1 MRRARLELRGVD
13 ERARRTEERFAVP
26 MLFASALVVPV
37 MIVLASSVP
46 SGVRRLADVLNTAIW
61 AAFVAEVVAMLWVV
75 PSRRDWLVRHP
86 LEVAIALL
94 SGPFLPSSLQVVRAL
109 RVLRVVRA
117 LRVLPSARRVFSLD
131 GVRISAVLTLLVVLG
146 GGSAYHS
153 IENGQHGAH
162 VSLWD
167 GVWWAI
173 TTITTVGYGE
183 IYPHTDAGRAVAIF
197 VMVAGIG
204 FVALLTAAAAQRFL
218 APQVAQLEEEEERL
232 EGELSHVGTDIAE
245 ELHDIAL
252 RITQLEARLAAGDR
266 G

>member
-1 MRRARLELRGVD
+1 VD
-13 ERARRTEERFAVP
+13 ERARRTEERFAKP
-26 MLFASALVVPV
+26 MLVFSALVVPV
-37 MIVLASSVP
+37 MIVQASRVPAALSALAN
-46 SGVRRLADVLNTAIW
+46 VLNIVIW
-61 AAFVAEVVAMLWVV
+61 IAFVAEVVAMLWVV

-94 SGPFLPSSLQVVRAL
+94 TGPFLPSSLQVVRAL

-146 GGSAYHS
+146 GGSAFHS
-153 IENGQHGAH
+153 IENGQDGMY

-183 IYPHTDAGRAVAIF
+183 TYPHTDAGRVVAIF

-218 APQVAQLEEEEERL
+218 APQVAELEEAEEKL
-232 EGELSHVGTDIAE
+232 EGELVPASTDIAE

-252 RITQLEARLAAGDR
+252 RITQIEARLAAGDS